1 MSNRRRTSSDLS
13 LEIIDISKNIQY
25 NSKPIQIKPKRRQ
38 RDHIS
43 SQIIAISPN
52 PSEYIV
58 NDGEFIKNNQK
69 NSIEISLNVSIK

>member
-43 SQIIAISPN
+43 SQTIAISPT

-58 NDGEFIKNNQK
+58 KDGEFIK
-69 NSIEISLNVSIK
+69 IIKKIALKYH

>member
-25 NSKPIQIKPKRRQ
+25 NSKPIQIKQKRRQ
-38 RDHIS
+38 RDRFS

-58 NDGEFIKNNQK
+58 KDGEFIKI
-69 NSIEISLNVSIK
+69 IEKR

>member
-1 MSNRRRTSSDLS
+1 MSNRRRTSSELS

-43 SQIIAISPN
+43 SQTIAISPN

-58 NDGEFIKNNQK
+58 KDGEFIK
-69 NSIEISLNVSIK
+69 IIKKIALKYH

>member
-43 SQIIAISPN
+43 SQTIAISPT
-52 PSEYIV
+52 P
-58 NDGEFIKNNQK
+58 
-69 NSIEISLNVSIK
+69 L